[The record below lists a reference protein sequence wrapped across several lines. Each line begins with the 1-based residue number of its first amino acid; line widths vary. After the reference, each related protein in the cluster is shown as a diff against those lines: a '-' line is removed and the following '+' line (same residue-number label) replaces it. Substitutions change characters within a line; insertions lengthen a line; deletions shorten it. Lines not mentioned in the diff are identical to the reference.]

1 MGKLKEQMNKIEFI
15 KNYKRMWPYI
25 KPYWF
30 RALMAILIC
39 IPIGSLDA
47 IIALSLK
54 PYMDIVMID
63 KSIQSP
69 WYIPLGIVLFTC
81 LQGFLNYLA
90 TYLNTWVG
98 GKITNALKRDL
109 YKKLLTY
116 ETAFFDSRKS
126 GDIIYRFNKDADLA
140 CSGLLNNL
148 KTFTSR
154 LFSSISLVGVLI
166 YNSWQLSIIAIT
178 ILGCAFLPLA
188 RIRNLIKEVM
198 NKSVTAG
205 SQIITI
211 YNETFNG
218 NKTITSYNL
227 ENIQMH
233 KFNEVLNNIF
243 NFQIKITQ
251 RTSWL
256 SPMMHVIVSI
266 GIGAAI
272 GYGSHL
278 IITKEIT
285 SGNFVSFITALIML
299 YTPIKNL
306 GNNLNDVQF
315 SFMAIDRIFE
325 MLNRKPAIE
334 NSNNSIEINTLQNS
348 IEFKNVSFKYAPNL
362 PLVLENINFKAKAGT
377 TTALVGNSGGG
388 KTTIVN
394 LLPRFYNITSG
405 EILFDDK
412 DIRSINLSSLRKN
425 ISVVFQDNF
434 LFSGTI
440 KENILL
446 GKENATDEEINNA
459 VKMAYLDEFIATL
472 DKGIETQIGE
482 RGIRL
487 SGGQKQ
493 RIAIARAFLKN
504 APIVVLDEATSALD
518 NKAEAIVQKAIEN
531 LMKDKTVFVIAHRL
545 STIKNADKIIVIN
558 KGKIAEEGTHEE
570 LLKIANGAYKT
581 LYDAQFK
588 TQEEV
593 AMV

>member
-1 MGKLKEQMNKIEFI
+1 MEKVKSKIGKIEFV

-25 KPYWF
+25 KPYSF

-47 IIALSLK
+47 VIALALK

-69 WYIPLGIVLFTC
+69 WYIPLGIVIFTC
-81 LQGFLNYLA
+81 IQGFLNYMA

-98 GKITNALKRDL
+98 GKITSALKRDL
-109 YKKLLTY
+109 YKKLLSY
-116 ETAFFDSRKS
+116 ETSFFDSRKS

-140 CSGLLNNL
+140 CNGLLNNL

-154 LFSSISLVGVLI
+154 LFSSISLIAVLI

-178 ILGCAFLPLA
+178 VLGCAFLPLA
-188 RIRNLIKEVM
+188 RIRERIKEVM
-198 NKSVTAG
+198 NKSVAAG

-211 YNETFNG
+211 YNETYAG

-233 KFNEVLNNIF
+233 KFNNVLNNIF

-278 IITKEIT
+278 ILTKSIT

-315 SFMAIDRIFE
+315 SFLAIDRIFA
-325 MLNRKPAIE
+325 MLNRKPLIQNKPE
-334 NSNNSIEINTLQNS
+334 HHNMNGLHDSIEY
-348 IEFKNVSFKYAPNL
+348 KNVTFSYGKNL
-362 PLVLENINFKAKAGT
+362 PNVLENINFKVKAGT
-377 TTALVGNSGGG
+377 TTAFVGNSGGG
-388 KTTIVN
+388 KTTLVN
-394 LLPRFYNITSG
+394 LLPRFYNIESG
-405 EILFDDK
+405 EILFDGT
-412 DIRSINLSSLRKN
+412 DIKKISLNSLRQN
-425 ISVVFQDNF
+425 IAVVFQDNF

-446 GKENATDEEINNA
+446 GKSDATTDEINQA
-459 VKMAYLDEFIATL
+459 VKMAFLDEFVASL
-472 DKGIETQIGE
+472 DKGLDTQIGE

-518 NKAEAIVQKAIEN
+518 NKAEAVVQKAIEN

-545 STIKNADKIIVIN
+545 STIKNADKIIVVN
-558 KGKIAEEGTHEE
+558 KGRIVEEGTHNE
-570 LLKIANGAYKT
+570 LLQNEDGAYKM

-588 TQEEV
+588 KQDLIEV
-593 AMV
+593 

>member
-1 MGKLKEQMNKIEFI
+1 MNNIKSKVEKIDFV

-30 RALMAILIC
+30 RALMAVLIC
-39 IPIGSLDA
+39 IPIGGLDA
-47 IIALSLK
+47 VIALALK

-69 WYIPLGIVLFTC
+69 WYIPIGIVLFTC

-98 GKITNALKRDL
+98 GKITNALKFDL

-116 ETAFFDSRKS
+116 ETSFFDSRKS

-140 CSGLLNNL
+140 CSGLLNNI

-154 LFSSISLVGVLI
+154 LFSSISLIGVLI

-178 ILGCAFLPLA
+178 VLGCAFLPLA
-188 RIRNLIKEVM
+188 RIRERIKEVM
-198 NKSVTAG
+198 NKSVAAG

-211 YNETFNG
+211 YNETYSG

-227 ENIQMH
+227 EKVQMH
-233 KFNEVLNNIF
+233 KFHEVLNNIF

-278 IITKEIT
+278 IITKTIT

-315 SFMAIDRIFE
+315 SFMAIDRIFS
-325 MLNRKPAIE
+325 MLNRKPLITNESNCIE
-334 NSNNSIEINTLQNS
+334 MQGLKESIEY
-348 IEFKNVSFKYAPNL
+348 KNVFFKYNKKLPN
-362 PLVLENINFKAKAGT
+362 VLENINFKVKAGT
-377 TTALVGNSGGG
+377 TTAFVGNSGGG
-388 KTTIVN
+388 KTTLVN
-394 LLPRFYNITSG
+394 LLPRFYNLESG
-405 EILFDDK
+405 EILFDG
-412 DIRSINLSSLRKN
+412 ININKFTLSSLRHN
-425 ISVVFQDNF
+425 IAVVFQDNF

-446 GKENATDEEINNA
+446 GKPNATDEEVKLA
-459 VKMAYLDEFIATL
+459 VQMAYLEEFVSSLEKGL
-472 DKGIETQIGE
+472 DTEIGE

-518 NKAEAIVQKAIEN
+518 NKAEAVVQKAIDN

-545 STIKNADKIIVIN
+545 STIKNADKIIVVN
-558 KGKIAEEGTHEE
+558 KAHIVEEGTHNE
-570 LLKIANGAYKT
+570 LLQIKDGVYKS
-581 LYDAQFK
+581 LYDAQFSK
-588 TQEEV
+588 QDLIQV
-593 AMV
+593 

>member
-1 MGKLKEQMNKIEFI
+1 MDKIKSKVAKIEFV

-25 KPYWF
+25 KPYSF
-30 RALMAILIC
+30 RAIMAILIC

-47 IIALSLK
+47 VIALALK
-54 PYMDIVMID
+54 PYMDIVMVD
-63 KSIQSP
+63 KSIHSP

-81 LQGFLNYLA
+81 IQGLLNYLA
-90 TYLNTWVG
+90 IYLNTWVG
-98 GKITNALKRDL
+98 GKITNDLKRDL
-109 YKKLLTY
+109 YKSLLHF

-148 KTFTSR
+148 KTFISR
-154 LFSSISLVGVLI
+154 LFSSISLTAVLI

-178 ILGCAFLPLA
+178 VLGCAFLPLA
-188 RIRNLIKEVM
+188 KIRDRIKEVM

-205 SQIITI
+205 SKIITI
-211 YNETFNG
+211 YNETYAG

-227 ENIQMH
+227 ENIQMK
-233 KFNEVLNNIF
+233 KFDEVQDNIF
-243 NFQIKITQ
+243 NFKIKITQ

-278 IITKEIT
+278 IITKTIT

-315 SFMAIDRIFE
+315 SFMAIDRIFG
-325 MLNRKPAIE
+325 MLNRKPQILDNPNCIKMQGLNE
-334 NSNNSIEINTLQNS
+334 SIEY
-348 IEFKNVSFKYAPNL
+348 KNVFFRYSPKL
-362 PLVLENINFKAKAGT
+362 PDVLENINFKVKAGT
-377 TTALVGNSGGG
+377 TTAFVGNSGGG
-388 KTTIVN
+388 KTTLVN
-394 LLPRFYNITSG
+394 LLPRFYNLESG
-405 EILFDDK
+405 EILFDGVNIK
-412 DIRSINLSSLRKN
+412 NFELASLSAN
-425 ISVVFQDNF
+425 IAVVFQDNF

-446 GKENATDEEINNA
+446 GKPDATEDEIKLS
-459 VKMAYLDEFIATL
+459 VKMACLEEFVTSL
-472 DKGIETQIGE
+472 EKGLNTEIGE

-518 NKAEAIVQKAIEN
+518 NKAEAVVQKAIDN

-545 STIKNADKIIVIN
+545 STIKNADKIIVVN
-558 KGKIAEEGTHEE
+558 KAHIVEEGTHEE
-570 LLKIANGAYKT
+570 LLKIENGAYKS
-581 LYDAQFK
+581 LYEAQFR
-588 TQEEV
+588 QQDLIQV
-593 AMV
+593 

>member
-1 MGKLKEQMNKIEFI
+1 MDKIKSKVAKIEFV

-25 KPYWF
+25 KPYSF
-30 RALMAILIC
+30 RAIMAILIC

-47 IIALSLK
+47 VIALALK
-54 PYMDIVMID
+54 PYMDIVMVD
-63 KSIQSP
+63 KSIHSP

-81 LQGFLNYLA
+81 IQGLLNYLA
-90 TYLNTWVG
+90 IYLNTWVG
-98 GKITNALKRDL
+98 GKITNDLKRDL
-109 YKKLLTY
+109 YKSLLHF

-148 KTFTSR
+148 KTFISR
-154 LFSSISLVGVLI
+154 LFSSISLTAVLI

-178 ILGCAFLPLA
+178 VLGCAFLPLA
-188 RIRNLIKEVM
+188 KIRDRIKEVM

-205 SQIITI
+205 SKIITI
-211 YNETFNG
+211 YNETYAG

-227 ENIQMH
+227 ENIQMK
-233 KFNEVLNNIF
+233 KFDEVQDNIF
-243 NFQIKITQ
+243 NFKIKITQ

-278 IITKEIT
+278 IITKTIT

-315 SFMAIDRIFE
+315 SFMAIDRIFG
-325 MLNRKPAIE
+325 MLNRKPQILDNPNCIKMQGLNE
-334 NSNNSIEINTLQNS
+334 SIEY
-348 IEFKNVSFKYAPNL
+348 KNVFFRYSPKL
-362 PLVLENINFKAKAGT
+362 PDVLENINFKVKAGT
-377 TTALVGNSGGG
+377 TTAFVGNSGGG
-388 KTTIVN
+388 KTTLVN
-394 LLPRFYNITSG
+394 LLPRFYNLESG
-405 EILFDDK
+405 EILFDGVNIK
-412 DIRSINLSSLRKN
+412 NFELASLRAN
-425 ISVVFQDNF
+425 IAVVFQDNF

-446 GKENATDEEINNA
+446 GKPDATEDEIKLS
-459 VKMAYLDEFIATL
+459 VKMACLEEFVTSL
-472 DKGIETQIGE
+472 EKGLNTEIGE

-518 NKAEAIVQKAIEN
+518 NKDEAVVQKAIDN

-545 STIKNADKIIVIN
+545 STIKNADKIIVVN
-558 KGKIAEEGTHEE
+558 KAHIVEEGTHEE
-570 LLKIANGAYKT
+570 LLKIENGAYKS
-581 LYDAQFK
+581 LYEAQFR
-588 TQEEV
+588 QQDLIQV
-593 AMV
+593 

>member
-1 MGKLKEQMNKIEFI
+1 MGNLNGQMNKIEFV

-47 IIALSLK
+47 VIALALK

-140 CSGLLNNL
+140 CGGLLNNL

-154 LFSSISLVGVLI
+154 LFSSISLIGVLI

-178 ILGCAFLPLA
+178 VLGCAFLPLA
-188 RIRNLIKEVM
+188 KIRERIKDVM
-198 NKSVTAG
+198 SKSVAAG

-211 YNETFNG
+211 YNETYSG

-227 ENIQMH
+227 ENVQMH
-233 KFNEVLNNIF
+233 KFNNVLNNIF

-256 SPMMHVIVSI
+256 SPMMHIIVSI

-278 IITKEIT
+278 ILTKTIT

-315 SFMAIDRIFE
+315 SFMAIDRIFA
-325 MLNRKPAIE
+325 MLNRKPGIE
-334 NSNNSIEINTLQNS
+334 DSKDSIEMHGLHKS
-348 IEFKNVSFKYAPNL
+348 IEFKNVSFKYSPKL
-362 PLVLENINFKAKAGT
+362 PYVLENINFKIQAGT

-388 KTTIVN
+388 KTTLVN
-394 LLPRFYNITSG
+394 LLPRFYNLSEG
-405 EILFDDK
+405 EILFDNT
-412 DIRSINLSSLRKN
+412 DIRKFKLSSLRRN
-425 ISVVFQDNF
+425 IAVVFQDNF

-446 GKENATDEEINNA
+446 GKENATDEEINKA
-459 VKMAYLDEFIATL
+459 VEMAYLDEFVASLEKGL
-472 DKGIETQIGE
+472 DTQIGE

-504 APIVVLDEATSALD
+504 APIVILDEATSALD
-518 NKAEAIVQKAIEN
+518 NKAEAIVQKAIDN

-545 STIKNADKIIVIN
+545 STIKNADKIVVVN
-558 KGKIAEEGTHEE
+558 KGHIVEEGTHEE
-570 LLKIANGAYKT
+570 LLTISNGAYKT
-581 LYDAQFK
+581 LYDAQFR
-588 TQEEV
+588 TQELATV
-593 AMV
+593 